1 MKRVIWVLVCAVGCA
16 QGNGGELADCDAD
29 DLSGMGQAEV
39 DGLDWSIS
47 DGTWSEAGSSVQF
60 NFESDLDISMNLR
73 GIRSGSG
80 DSVADLV
87 ANGSFPF
94 VVDLSGED
102 GSGSIM
108 DQRNGLDSYA
118 SSQPGGSGSMSV
130 LGRDGAALTVCFGFD
145 AVNADG
151 VIMQV
156 RNGQAEVNSQL

>member
-1 MKRVIWVLVCAVGCA
+1 MNRMFWVMVLAVGCA
-16 QGNGGELADCDAD
+16 KGNGGELADCDAD
-29 DLSGMGQAEV
+29 DLSGMGQADV
-39 DGLDWSIS
+39 DGLDWSIA
-47 DGTWSEAGSSVQF
+47 DGTWSEAGSSIQF
-60 NFESDLDISMNLR
+60 NFESDLGISMNLR
-73 GIRSGSG
+73 GIRSASG
-80 DSVADLV
+80 DAAADLV
-87 ANGSFPF
+87 ASGSFPF

-130 LGRDGAALTVCFGFD
+130 LGRDGSALTVCFSFD

-156 RNGQAEVNSQL
+156 RDGQAEVSAQQ